1 MMTHKSYCK
10 TTTKLESATLP
21 YLQTPKLLN
30 STGNLERNKLN
41 EEEEFNLGREIAA
54 VQANIESIEVVL
66 ANFDEDE
73 WKEKLVEIKHMT
85 SEQKRTVPWVEWR
98 NYNIDELKNEK
109 KELKNEKKE
118 LEQRRENLRKEKK
131 DIMDQ
136 KVQLSGVKLRMSGV
150 RVFDFCL

>member
-1 MMTHKSYCK
+1 
-10 TTTKLESATLP
+10 
-21 YLQTPKLLN
+21 
-30 STGNLERNKLN
+30 
-41 EEEEFNLGREIAA
+41 
-54 VQANIESIEVVL
+54 VQAKIESIEVVL
-66 ANFDEDE
+66 TKFSKSTWENERLKIEA
-73 WKEKLVEIKHMT
+73 MS
-85 SEQKRTVPWVEWR
+85 SEQQETVPWVEWR